1 MNGDATNTRIGTTT
15 TTIRIASVK
24 RSLNRPFQVS
34 DMRALYALNFFAQAA
49 GVIAGGAASPRA
61 AYDSI
66 LRMAFI
72 IVCLGN
78 PGKEYEKTRHNAGRS
93 AVELVAKNE
102 DFDEFVFNKTAQ
114 ALVSKGTIEKEN
126 TTLVLPETFVNASG
140 KAVSTFVKSVKAAK
154 SLLVV
159 HDDLD
164 LPLGTIKMV
173 FGRGSGGHKGVESV
187 MRAVKT
193 QDFARI
199 RIGISGVGKKHQA
212 KKVSGEEKVIKHV
225 IGKWKLGEEAVV
237 KKVLKK
243 AAEAVRLFATSD
255 IDSATQF
262 ANTR

>member
-1 MNGDATNTRIGTTT
+1 M
-15 TTIRIASVK
+15 
-24 RSLNRPFQVS
+24 
-34 DMRALYALNFFAQAA
+34 
-49 GVIAGGAASPRA
+49 
-61 AYDSI
+61 
-66 LRMAFI
+66 
-72 IVCLGN
+72 
-78 PGKEYEKTRHNAGRS
+78 
-93 AVELVAKNE
+93 ELVAKNE

-199 RIGISGVGKKHQA
+199 RIGISPARAGGGVGKKHQA

-243 AAEAVRLFATSD
+243 AAEAVRLFATSG